1 MGELHDGLL
10 TGVTRE
16 MLLRAQRAVDARRGH
31 LQGVG
36 SGERVERIHD
46 VVDPCLRFRQLIEAH
61 ALGRVYEHANS
72 RRLFGAYDLHGHDLN
87 AFGRRT
93 GLQRVKQ
100 LGFLLAEHAHKLLSV
115 P

>member
-1 MGELHDGLL
+1 MTMLPSWAETIVPVKLLRPSMGWASLHDGLL

-61 ALGRVYEHANS
+61 ALGRVYEL
-72 RRLFGAYDLHGHDLN
+72 R
-87 AFGRRT
+87 
-93 GLQRVKQ
+93 
-100 LGFLLAEHAHKLLSV
+100 E
-115 P
+115 